1 MKLLLNYQRQKSKNS
16 FFSCLLC
23 CIILTKLV
31 GFMKKLMEIKNLE
44 IEKEKTKIVQNID
57 FIIYEGINV
66 FLCGAPSSGKTTLL
80 KAIAGM
86 IKYKGHITKNCNIE
100 VILDECNFTK
110 DTILEELNYDALNDH
125 QKKIVNKFITKTT
138 LKKNPFEVEE
148 KVQKLVLLCQTFLKE
163 PQLLFMD
170 NILSY
175 FDRKTLDKIN
185 SYIKKNKITLVN
197 VSTRIENA
205 LNYPYMV
212 VLDKGSIAIEG
223 KTLQVLEQEKIL
235 KRLGIGL
242 PFYVDLSIQLRLYG
256 LIDQIYFTKEELE
269 GALWK

>member
-1 MKLLLNYQRQKSKNS
+1 
-16 FFSCLLC
+16 
-23 CIILTKLV
+23 
-31 GFMKKLMEIKNLE
+31 MKKLMEIKNLE

-57 FIIYEGINV
+57 FTIYEGINV
-66 FLCGAPSSGKTTLL
+66 FLCGTPSSGKTTLL

-86 IKYKGHITKNCNIE
+86 IKYKGHIIKNGKTE

-138 LKKNPFEVEE
+138 LKKKPFEVEE
-148 KVQKLVLLCQTFLKE
+148 KMQKLVLLCQTFLKE

-185 SYIKKNKITLVN
+185 SYIKKDKITLVN
-197 VSTRIENA
+197 VSTRIESA
-205 LNYPYMV
+205 LDYPYMI

>member
-1 MKLLLNYQRQKSKNS
+1 
-16 FFSCLLC
+16 
-23 CIILTKLV
+23 
-31 GFMKKLMEIKNLE
+31 MKKLMEIKNLE

-57 FIIYEGINV
+57 LIVYEGINV
-66 FLCGAPSSGKTTLL
+66 FLCGTPSSGKTTLL

-86 IKYKGHITKNCNIE
+86 IKYKGHIIKNGKTE
-100 VILDECNFTK
+100 VVLDECNFTK
-110 DTILEELNYDALNDH
+110 DTILEELNYDALNEK

-148 KVQKLVLLCQTFLKE
+148 KMQKLVLLCQAFLKE
-163 PQLLFMD
+163 PQLLFVD
-170 NILSY
+170 NSLTY
-175 FDRKTLDKIN
+175 FDRKTLDKIY
-185 SYIKKNKITLVN
+185 SYTKKNKMTLVN
-197 VSTRIENA
+197 VSTHIESA

-256 LIDQIYFTKEELE
+256 LVDQIYLTKEELE